1 MQEERTLIL
10 IKPDAVQR
18 AIIGKII
25 ERFEQKGL
33 RIVGLKMLTIDD
45 TLVEEHY
52 YHHKDKPFF
61 NDLKK
66 FMQSSPVVALVL
78 EGVECIGAVRLITGI
93 TKSSEADAGTIRGD
107 FAMSM
112 ASNIIHASDSKETA
126 EKEIRRFF
134 KSEELF
140 NYGRC
145 DYQVVY
151 SR

>member
-45 TLVEEHY
+45 ALVEEHY

-61 NDLKK
+61 
-66 FMQSSPVVALVL
+66 P
-78 EGVECIGAVRLITGI
+78 E
-93 TKSSEADAGTIRGD
+93 RG
-107 FAMSM
+107 
-112 ASNIIHASDSKETA
+112 
-126 EKEIRRFF
+126 
-134 KSEELF
+134 
-140 NYGRC
+140 
-145 DYQVVY
+145 
-151 SR
+151 